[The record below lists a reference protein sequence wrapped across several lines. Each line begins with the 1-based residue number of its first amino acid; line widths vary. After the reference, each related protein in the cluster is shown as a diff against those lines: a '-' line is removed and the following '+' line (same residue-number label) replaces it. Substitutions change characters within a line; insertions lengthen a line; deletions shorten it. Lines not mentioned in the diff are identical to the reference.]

1 MYSKTC
7 FKQPFK
13 KKTKI
18 GFQDRLSFNAGQKY
32 SWSILQYFRASLSK
46 TFILFIFSGRL
57 TQVLMWMPPYYLN
70 PVLPNFNLNEQVV
83 LNIWVR
89 NMYQDF
95 IVYHCSVWHEVPE
108 TVWFHTQRHK
118 ARKYYEVYRRRW
130 QVRP

>member
-70 PVLPNFNLNEQVV
+70 PV
-83 LNIWVR
+83 
-89 NMYQDF
+89 
-95 IVYHCSVWHEVPE
+95 
-108 TVWFHTQRHK
+108 
-118 ARKYYEVYRRRW
+118 
-130 QVRP
+130 